1 MRKLLEKTKNLKRS
15 DGIEVSIG
23 ADLIV
28 WFPWETQEDF
38 MDTYNLVKDWLIT
51 KVHAFPFSAHTMW
64 ESVPGWKFP
73 NQIDDKTKKE
83 RMWELSNI
91 SDHIRDEFI
100 EHNIWKEFQVLI
112 EVVKTDESGKVKWK
126 GWTQNYIEADEQTF
140 EITSGKIE
148 RNQIVTGIL
157 K

>member
-1 MRKLLEKTKNLKRS
+1 MRKLLEKTKNIKRD
-15 DGIEVSIG
+15 DGVEVSIW

-51 KVHAFPFSAHTMW
+51 KIHAFPFSGHNMW
-64 ESVPGWKFP
+64 ESVPAGKFP
-73 NQIDDKTKKE
+73 NQIDDKIKKE

-91 SDHIRDEFI
+91 WDQTRDEFI
-100 EHNIWKEFQVLI
+100 DRNIWKKFEVLI
-112 EVVKTDESGKVKWK
+112 EVVKIDEKWNKKWK
-126 GWTQNYIEADEQTF
+126 GWTQNYIEADEKTF
-140 EITSGKIE
+140 EITSGKVE
-148 RNQIVTGIL
+148 RNQIVTWIL